1 MHKSA
6 QLDARVVRGMIQRA
20 LATERSGLLLHRLD
34 CVLMVAQGR
43 SCSEVAN
50 WIGVDRRTIERWVHA
65 AYVSGM
71 AGLVEVHAGGRP
83 ATFTQAQM
91 QSVWPD
97 LQASPRAFGYPE
109 SRWTGKRLALHLAK
123 RHGIAM
129 SVRTCQRLI
138 SLRREGRA
146 GLRRID

>member
-6 QLDARVVRGMIQRA
+6 QVDASVVRGLIQLA
-20 LATERSGLLLHRLD
+20 LATDRSGHLLHRLD

-43 SCSEVAN
+43 RCSEVAD

-65 AYVSGM
+65 AYVSGID
-71 AGLVEVHAGGRP
+71 GLVEVHAGGRP
-83 ATFTQAQM
+83 ATFTPAQM

-109 SRWTGKRLALHLAK
+109 LQWTGKRLALHLA
-123 RHGIAM
+123 RHHGITM

-138 SLRREGRA
+138 ARQRTGMA
-146 GLRRID
+146 GAG

>member
-6 QLDARVVRGMIQRA
+6 QLDASVVRGMIQHA
-20 LATERSGLLLHRLD
+20 LATDRSGKLLHRLD

-43 SCSEVAN
+43 SCSEVAA
-50 WIGVDRRTIERWVHA
+50 WIGVDRRTIARWVHA

-83 ATFTQAQM
+83 ATFTSAQM
-91 QSVWPD
+91 ERVASV

-109 SRWTGKRLALHLAK
+109 SRWTGKRLARHLSMQ
-123 RHGIAM
+123 HGFAM

-138 SLRREGRA
+138 ARQGPGTTAAR
-146 GLRRID
+146 

>member
-6 QLDARVVRGMIQRA
+6 QLDASVVRGMIQHA

-65 AYVSGM
+65 AYLSGM

-83 ATFTQAQM
+83 ATFTSAQM
-91 QSVWPD
+91 EGVWPV
-97 LQASPRAFGYPE
+97 LQASPGAFGYPE
-109 SRWTGKRLALHLAK
+109 SRWTGKRLARHLAM
-123 RHGIAM
+123 HLGIAM

-138 SLRREGRA
+138 AQQGAGKARA
-146 GLRRID
+146 R

>member
-65 AYVSGM
+65 AYLNGID
-71 AGLVEVHAGGRP
+71 GLVEVHAGGRP
-83 ATFTQAQM
+83 ATFTPAQM
-91 QSVWPD
+91 QNVWPD

-109 SRWTGKRLALHLAK
+109 LQWTGKRLAQHLA
-123 RHGIAM
+123 RHHGIAM
-129 SVRTCQRLI
+129 SARTCQRLI
-138 SLRREGRA
+138 ARQGAGKARA
-146 GLRRID
+146 R

>member
-6 QLDARVVRGMIQRA
+6 QVDASVVRGMIQLA

-34 CVLMVAQGR
+34 SVLMVAQGR
-43 SCSEVAN
+43 SCSEVAD
-50 WIGVDRRTIERWVHA
+50 WIGVDRRTVERWVHA
-65 AYVSGM
+65 AFVSGM
-71 AGLVEVHAGGRP
+71 DGLVEVHAGGRP
-83 ATFTQAQM
+83 ATFSPALM

-123 RHGIAM
+123 RHSIAL

-138 SLRREGRA
+138 ARQGA
-146 GLRRID
+146 GMVGVG